1 MNIFLKAVLISILW
15 MITANTVADDHASDS
30 NPAVAMQVHY
40 CSLKEGKDMASVN
53 KALSTWRKWKKE
65 TNYNGWT
72 AELTPMFDIR
82 DNYDFYWLNFAPF
95 DYMAEVLKEYESTG
109 GPSQKAIDSVADCKV
124 AIYGSKLKYPLVE
137 ESTLD
142 ETNYLSVEFCNRRE
156 GVEMQS
162 LLSRHAYFASLSEAG
177 DADYLWNV
185 VWPMAGVPSVA
196 NGTDRADFANM
207 LWYTSLGSL
216 MSSLNS
222 EANGDLGMIRREYI
236 QAYADCADRNIF
248 NVNIINKPNRPWR

>member
-1 MNIFLKAVLISILW
+1 MLTIRFCSSDAGSTLW
-15 MITANTVADDHASDS
+15 MVGANTVADDHASDS

-40 CSLKEGKDMASVN
+40 CSLKEGKDMTSVN

-95 DYMAEVLKEYESTG
+95 DYWLVLKSTNRR
-109 GPSQKAIDSVADCKV
+109 GPSQKATDSVADCKA

-142 ETNYLSVEFCNRRE
+142 ETNYS
-156 GVEMQS
+156 
-162 LLSRHAYFASLSEAG
+162 
-177 DADYLWNV
+177 LWNFV
-185 VWPMAGVPSVA
+185 IEE
-196 NGTDRADFANM
+196 
-207 LWYTSLGSL
+207 
-216 MSSLNS
+216 NS
-222 EANGDLGMIRREYI
+222 GNAIP
-236 QAYADCADRNIF
+236 A
-248 NVNIINKPNRPWR
+248 